1 MDVELALKI
10 NRMVHNECKDVPHD
24 IGLRIE
30 ELVRLHQSE
39 LKNCSIPDVI
49 GQSELLLAYLKY
61 QNSTDYKPETR
72 IDKEVEKFLSQQ

>member
-10 NRMVHNECKDVPHD
+10 NRLVHNEYKDVPHD

-39 LKNCSIPDVI
+39 LKNCSIPDVVGRSEQLACIHDVTRLRLI
-49 GQSELLLAYLKY
+49 GKNITCLDCQTTWIRAS
-61 QNSTDYKPETR
+61 
-72 IDKEVEKFLSQQ
+72 